1 MHLGVII
8 NDAQRT
14 RDINLQH
21 NEKLSIKVHDHHGY
35 W

>member
-21 NEKLSIKVHDHHGY
+21 NEKLSVHDHHGY